1 MFQGVRNGGPEANSA
16 SKRDDPGSEL
26 IEVIVTEQLDPAQAR
41 ESSQA
46 PLAESESEES
56 VGSELDKLAQDEDA
70 EQAPKPR
77 LQ

>member
-1 MFQGVRNGGPEANSA
+1 M
-16 SKRDDPGSEL
+16 
-26 IEVIVTEQLDPAQAR
+26 IVTEQLDPAQAR

-56 VGSELDKLAQDEDA
+56 VGSELDKLATEDEELKQDA
-70 EQAPKPR
+70 EAATTPR